1 MSDETLEEFN
11 AEYVSRSLEL
21 ILNKSLSFYLDAEN
35 YKKPF
40 PTSMKLATIF

>member
-21 ILNKSLSFYLDAEN
+21 ILDKSRMQQN

-40 PTSMKLATIF
+40 PTSMKIATYF